1 MACISVFCKGFISIS
16 TSSYCWFTFFILA
29 ALRDEHLYNIYVG
42 SYSFNMD
49 SCELLYQN
57 DIEIYILRWYLV
69 LQISKMF
76 PHNLPRCVICNVILD
91 GKIKASHG
99 KSCCLGFYEIC
110 VNHLSIPFMWVHTPQ
125 LCSIIFKFK
134 RAKDP
139 KQISL
144 KMFCFT
150 SYGSI
155 SCKTPKHTF
164 FFFPSW
170 NCRPLVVHL
179 EHSTNFLK

>member
-76 PHNLPRCVICNVILD
+76 PHNLPRCVICNVIFD

-99 KSCCLGFYEIC
+99 KSCCLGFYEMCEPSFNPIH
-110 VNHLSIPFMWVHTPQ
+110 VSTY
-125 LCSIIFKFK
+125 
-134 RAKDP
+134 
-139 KQISL
+139 
-144 KMFCFT
+144 T
-150 SYGSI
+150 SGVQ
-155 SCKTPKHTF
+155 H
-164 FFFPSW
+164 
-170 NCRPLVVHL
+170 
-179 EHSTNFLK
+179 NFQV